1 MNQKKRLTTQT
12 GRDPNPDSSINSS
25 SQPSLACTMTRLEE
39 NRLHIGNIKFKV
51 LSLPFS
57 MPLSTEQAA
66 VKPIMV
72 PTWWPETSAG
82 IHGMT
87 GDG

>member
-1 MNQKKRLTTQT
+1 
-12 GRDPNPDSSINSS
+12 
-25 SQPSLACTMTRLEE
+25 MTRLEAE
-39 NRLHIGNIKFKV
+39 KNRLHIGNIKFKV
-51 LSLPFS
+51 LSLPLS

-72 PTWWPETSAG
+72 PTWWPGTSAG

>member
-1 MNQKKRLTTQT
+1 MIGPGSDK
-12 GRDPNPDSSINSS
+12 
-25 SQPSLACTMTRLEE
+25 

-51 LSLPFS
+51 FS

-72 PTWWPETSAG
+72 PTWWPGTSAG